1 MWSATGHGD
10 TFMNHL
16 HAISKLYH
24 VAAILGSRPFVRYFT
39 HNQCVFDIT
48 SERLHGWPRSQFCQG
63 AGTALDLKSDHKALF
78 KNIARELTSIA
89 KEGKSYGEKLTEK
102 QRNCHIPR
110 NTDFVRFYQGRFG
123 MGEVFE
129 WINWYYQADPA
140 LRTILAPA
148 KPFCSRWLSFGRHQ

>member
-1 MWSATGHGD
+1 
-10 TFMNHL
+10 
-16 HAISKLYH
+16 
-24 VAAILGSRPFVRYFT
+24 
-39 HNQCVFDIT
+39 VFDIT